1 MLADPMTKTIDK
13 ESRLDVVLRQGTYAI
28 MREVHGLSQKLA
40 DRTIN
45 NQYKMNKK
53 ASETNQAFYIVD

>member
-1 MLADPMTKTIDK
+1 MIKVFNK

-53 ASETNQAFYIVD
+53 ASETNQAFYIVY